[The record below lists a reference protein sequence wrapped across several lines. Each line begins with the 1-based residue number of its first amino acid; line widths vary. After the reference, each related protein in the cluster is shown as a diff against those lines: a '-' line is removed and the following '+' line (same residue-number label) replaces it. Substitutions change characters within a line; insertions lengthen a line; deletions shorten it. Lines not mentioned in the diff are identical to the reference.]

1 MIPAPSYSRAVRRRT
16 NAQRSTTAEARV
28 QIPLGRYSSNR
39 EEQHML
45 YGHLGP
51 LYWGR
56 CTRKHNRD
64 PFVVNG
70 PYVKGLCFKGFFI
83 EWHR

>member
-1 MIPAPSYSRAVRRRT
+1 
-16 NAQRSTTAEARV
+16 
-28 QIPLGRYSSNR
+28 
-39 EEQHML
+39 ML